1 MIPTL
6 KRKTSSKSSSKN
18 SIAEVKED
26 LPKQEGARK
35 RTYSEYQHNDNDLTK
50 IPEVS
55 EREET
60 EIKPKIKIE

>member
-26 LPKQEGARK
+26 QPKQEGARK

-50 IPEVS
+50 ILEVS